1 MIILTVGCM
10 LQGLDVSGTE
20 IKKKDDLE
28 VVIVDQSNL
37 GSWFVLQ
44 MSTGVFLILIQ
55 VSQFSFLIYCLQ
67 QWFLN

>member
-1 MIILTVGCM
+1 M
-10 LQGLDVSGTE
+10 LQGLEVSGTE

-55 VSQFSFLIYCLQ
+55 VSQFNLLIDRSQ
-67 QWFLN
+67 QWLIN

>member
-1 MIILTVGCM
+1 M

-55 VSQFSFLIYCLQ
+55 VNQFSLLIYRLQ
-67 QWFLN
+67 QWFLNHGSRPF